1 MYILV
6 ACEESQAVC
15 VEFRKI
21 GHIAFSCDIQ
31 ECTGLH
37 PEWHIVGDVLPLL
50 NGKCSFTTQSGDFYD
65 VPDKWD
71 MIIAF
76 PPCTYLSNAGNRV
89 LYNKDGTVN
98 QERFNKGM
106 AAREF
111 FLKILSAD
119 CDKIAV
125 ENPKHNTIFNIPP
138 YSQQIQ
144 PYYFGH
150 PCTKLT
156 RLWLKNLPIL
166 MATDIVVP
174 VSSFLPNSSS
184 NDKGCCISNKSRD
197 RSKTFPGVAAA
208 MAQQWGTIF

>member
-1 MYILV
+1 MFVLI

-15 VEFRKI
+15 IEFRKL

-31 ECTGLH
+31 KCSGGH

-50 NGKCSFTTQSGDFYD
+50 NGKCDFFTESGIEYSIFDR
-65 VPDKWD
+65 WD
-71 MIIAF
+71 LIIAF
-76 PPCTYLSNAGNRV
+76 PPCTFLSNAGNRV
-89 LYNKDGTVN
+89 LYNKDGTLN
-98 QERFNKGM
+98 HKRFLKGM

-111 FLKILSAD
+111 FMKILAAD
-119 CDKIAV
+119 CDKICV
-125 ENPKHNTIFNIPP
+125 ENPKHNSIYNIPP
-138 YSQQIQ
+138 FSQQIQ

-166 MATDIVVP
+166 MATDIVIP
-174 VSSFLPNSSS
+174 NDSYLPNSSS
-184 NDKGCCISNKSRD
+184 GSPGCCKSNKSID

-208 MAQQWGTIF
+208 MAAQWG